1 MPDSFSELV
10 TTQTWPEGPEDYDLR
25 ALAFMLM
32 GTFAFANTNDTN
44 LEDSIVTNTEVTAT
58 TQAVSE
64 VVTSQAMVQPQTDVI
79 IIIFD
84 DGTVIIIVRE

>member
-1 MPDSFSELV
+1 MKNFFF
-10 TTQTWPEGPEDYDLR
+10 

-32 GTFAFANTNDTN
+32 GTFAFANTSETN
-44 LEDSIVTNTEVTAT
+44 LEDFIVTNTEVTAT

>member
-1 MPDSFSELV
+1 MKNLFF
-10 TTQTWPEGPEDYDLR
+10 

-32 GTFAFANTNDTN
+32 GTFAFANTSETN
-44 LEDSIVTNTEVTAT
+44 LEDFIVTNTEVTAT

-64 VVTSQAMVQPQTDVI
+64 VVTSQTMVQAQEDVI

-84 DGTVIIIVRE
+84 DGTVIIIVTN

>member
-1 MPDSFSELV
+1 MKNFFF
-10 TTQTWPEGPEDYDLR
+10 

-32 GTFAFANTNDTN
+32 GTFASANTNDTN

>member
-1 MPDSFSELV
+1 MKNFFF
-10 TTQTWPEGPEDYDLR
+10 

>member
-1 MPDSFSELV
+1 
-10 TTQTWPEGPEDYDLR
+10 
-25 ALAFMLM
+25 MLM

>member
-1 MPDSFSELV
+1 MKNFFF
-10 TTQTWPEGPEDYDLR
+10 

-32 GTFAFANTNDTN
+32 GTFAFANTSETN
-44 LEDSIVTNTEVTAT
+44 LEDFIVTNTEVTAT

-64 VVTSQAMVQPQTDVI
+64 VVTSQTMVQAQEDVI

-84 DGTVIIIVRE
+84 DGTVIIIVTN